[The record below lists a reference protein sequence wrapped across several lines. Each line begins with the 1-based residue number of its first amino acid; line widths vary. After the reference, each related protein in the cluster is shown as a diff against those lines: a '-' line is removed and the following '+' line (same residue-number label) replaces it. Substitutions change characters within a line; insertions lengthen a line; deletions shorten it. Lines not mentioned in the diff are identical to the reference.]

1 MGVSTPEDEDE
12 CAYPGPE
19 PRNLRNARI
28 DDITGNVEFEVE
40 NEDAAHVAAT
50 VSQLILDDDDIE
62 SIISRPMNYSRT
74 MECKVN
80 IFLCE
85 WELQRNILQKTV
97 QALVLHVH

>member
-1 MGVSTPEDEDE
+1 MDVSTPEDEE

-28 DDITGNVEFEVE
+28 DDLTGNVEFEVD
-40 NEDAAHVAAT
+40 NEEAAHVAAT

-74 MECKVN
+74 MECKVK
-80 IFLCE
+80 IFSFK
-85 WELQRNILQKTV
+85 WV
-97 QALVLHVH
+97 